1 MREERVLKKKNFKHS
16 QQISTWSKKKR
27 KQKMEK
33 KEEKQSKRSITNCQ
47 IDVVNKALK
56 IEEGEIEIFANRT
69 VGFSRM

>member
-1 MREERVLKKKNFKHS
+1 MEQEETETENGEERK
-16 QQISTWSKKKR
+16 
-27 KQKMEK
+27 
-33 KEEKQSKRSITNCQ
+33 KQSKCSITNCQ